1 MTDARTGKRE
11 REEREKVKKKKTM
24 AAETEASISG
34 SSSEEEEE
42 EGPLGRGLGAENDED
57 SDEEMLGSGGGRG
70 GKGTRTGAIFVL
82 ENASLEVGKVGKT
95 LQLLNCDDH
104 NNFLRKKRKDPA
116 DYRPDICH
124 QALLSVLDS
133 PLNKAGY
140 IKAVYVKTKK
150 NVLFEINPQMRVPR
164 TFKRFSGLMSQL
176 LQKLSI
182 RSASSPKKL
191 MRVIKQPVTKY
202 LPVANCRRVGFSRS
216 AEKIRKLSEFA
227 DSVDVKKGE
236 TCVFAVGVMSHGKI
250 DTPWVD
256 EMISISEYPLSAACC
271 ISKITNA
278 LENRFGIQ

>member
-1 MTDARTGKRE
+1 MENEQG
-11 REEREKVKKKKTM
+11 EE
-24 AAETEASISG
+24 A
-34 SSSEEEEE
+34 
-42 EGPLGRGLGAENDED
+42 GPPAGLGLGRE
-57 SDEEMLGSGGGRG
+57 GGDDDDFEYG
-70 GKGTRTGAIFVL
+70 GKKGKAGAIFVL

-95 LQLLNCDDH
+95 MQLLNCDDH
-104 NNFLRKKRKDPA
+104 ANFLRKHRKDPA

-150 NVLFEINPQMRVPR
+150 NVLFEISPQVRIPR
-164 TFKRFSGLMSQL
+164 TFKRFCGLMSQL

-182 RSASSPKKL
+182 RSSSSPKKL
-191 MRVIKQPVTKY
+191 LRVIKQPVTKY
-202 LPVANCRRVGFSRS
+202 LPVTHCRRIGFSRS
-216 AEKIRKLSEFA
+216 SEKMRKLGEFA
-227 DSVDVKKGE
+227 DSVDIKKGE

-278 LENRFGIQ
+278 LEARFGIQ